1 MGNRVNFGF
10 QQSNDNTVF
19 LYGHWAGHA
28 MLERL
33 ANAVEAARPRWGD
46 ESYATRIA
54 ISQLVGEDWNAE
66 TGWGI
71 YINQIGDNEHKVPV
85 VNFQEQTFRLYEE
98 DLETLV
104 FEMPLVNFVSKYCSV
119 LA

>member
-10 QQSNDNTVF
+10 QQSNDNTIF
-19 LYGHWAGHA
+19 LYGHWAGSG

-33 ANAVEAARPRWGD
+33 ADAVVKARPRWSD

-54 ISQLVGEDWNAE
+54 ISQIVGDDWGSE
-66 TGWGI
+66 TGWGLHV
-71 YINQIGDNEHKVPV
+71 NEIGDNEHKVPI
-85 VNFQEQTFRLYEE
+85 VNFQNQTFKLYEE

-104 FEMPLVNFVSKYCSV
+104 FEMPLVNFATKYSSILV
-119 LA
+119 